1 MAATIGAVTTLTV
14 SDAEVRAVARRL
26 AEGGAGARAGAFH
39 LGWWSEQVLG
49 WAMSHPDF
57 KTQLFRLVDV
67 LPACRDDTDVLRHLD
82 DYFDGVAV
90 PRALELGI
98 DVAEHVPLGA
108 VITAAVARRSVLR
121 MARQFIVGATP
132 ERSLRG
138 LSRLWHGG
146 EASTVDLLGEKVVAD
161 READRYADRVVELL
175 DVLGDATR
183 EWPTTLVLERDPWGA
198 LPRVNVSV
206 KPTALSP
213 RFGPLTGAEGLEDA
227 YRRLR
232 PALDVARARDTT
244 VHLDTEHDEAKDL
257 TFELLRR
264 VGADYPDVQLGCV
277 VQAYRRDAFDDLR
290 AVTEWSRGA
299 LARPLHIRLV
309 KGAYWDQERIV
320 ARAAEWPAPLF
331 EHKDET
337 DANYERC
344 TQFLIEHAGVVR
356 PAIASHNL
364 RSLAFAI
371 ATARAASLDETAVE
385 YQLLYG
391 MAEPVHA
398 ALIAMGVR
406 VRVYCP
412 VGELVPGMGY
422 LVRRL
427 LENTSNEG
435 FVRQSFA
442 EGRPLDEL
450 VALPRVTPSA
460 LVSPAAEPTT
470 RSPTDADTPGPFTN
484 EPHTE
489 LRRPGPRAHLIA
501 AVTNATRADAFA
513 APLLIDG
520 RQRTTRDEIVSV
532 DPGDPRR
539 VVCRSARATVGDAD
553 DAIDVAARAW
563 PDWRDAPWRAR
574 AAVLFRAAALLRRRR
589 AELVGLEV
597 MEAGK
602 PVAEADADVC
612 EAIDFCEYYGRH
624 ALRLG
629 AGVPIEQAPGERNQY
644 RYHARGVGVVIA
656 PWNFPL
662 AIPAGMVTAALVTGN
677 AVVLK
682 PAEQTPGV
690 ARRLVEVLHEAGV
703 PPGVLAYLPGVGEEI
718 GPHLVDHPLTS
729 FVVFTGSK
737 PVGLQ
742 IIERAAV
749 HRDGQRDV
757 KRVVAEMGGKNAI
770 VVDSDADL
778 DVAVPAITHS
788 AFSYAGQKC
797 SAASRVIGVG
807 AVFDELVERLV
818 GASAVV
824 PVGPA
829 SELRTVCGPLIDAD
843 AHARVRSYRALAHD
857 EGDVLLARDDHPADG
872 WYVGP
877 TVVTTDDPN
886 SRIARDEIFGPILT
900 CLRADDWDHA
910 LALANDTE
918 YALTG
923 GVFSRLPTHI
933 AHAVKVMRA
942 GNLYV
947 NRGITGALVGRQ
959 PFGGYGLSGV
969 GSKAGG
975 PDYLLQFVEPHSVTE
990 NTVRQGFA
998 PTNDAGV

>member
-1 MAATIGAVTTLTV
+1 VTTVTA
-14 SDAEVRAVARRL
+14 SDAEVQAVAQRL

-67 LPACRDDTDVLRHLD
+67 LPACRDDADVLRHLD

-98 DVAEHVPLGA
+98 DVADHVPLGA
-108 VITAAVARRSVLR
+108 VISAAVARRSVLR

-132 ERSLRG
+132 ERALRG
-138 LSRLWHGG
+138 LSRLWQGG

-161 READRYADRVVELL
+161 QEADRYADRVVELL
-175 DVLGDATR
+175 DVLGNATR
-183 EWPTTLVLERDPWGA
+183 EWPDRVVLGRDPWGE

-213 RFGPLTGAEGLEDA
+213 RFGPLTGGEGLDDA

-232 PALDVARARDTT
+232 PALDMARAHDAT
-244 VHLDTEHDEAKDL
+244 VHLDTEHDDAKDL
-257 TFELLRR
+257 TLELLRR

-290 AVTEWSRGA
+290 LVTEWSRSA
-299 LARPLHIRLV
+299 LARPLQLRLV

-320 ARAAEWPAPLF
+320 ARAAGWPVPVF

-344 TQFLIEHAGVVR
+344 TQFLIEHAGTVR

-371 ATARAASLDETAVE
+371 ATARAASLDDTAIE

-398 ALIAMGVR
+398 ALTGMGLR

-435 FVRQSFA
+435 FVRQNFA

-450 VALPRVTPSA
+450 VAPPRVAPTALEPPAPEPS
-460 LVSPAAEPTT
+460 T
-470 RSPTDADTPGPFTN
+470 RPPTDADAPTPFAN
-484 EPHTE
+484 EPHLE
-489 LRRPGPRAHLIA
+489 FRRPGTRAELTV
-501 AVTNATRADAFA
+501 AVTAAARTDRFV

-520 RQRTTRDEIVSV
+520 RDRMTLDEIVSV
-532 DPGDPRR
+532 DPGNPSR
-539 VVCRSARATVGDAD
+539 VVCESARATISDAD
-553 DAIDVAARAW
+553 EAIDVAARAL
-563 PDWRDAPWRAR
+563 PAWRDAPWRER

-602 PVAEADADVC
+602 PVVEADADVC
-612 EAIDFCEYYGRH
+612 EAIDFCEYYSRH
-624 ALRLG
+624 AMQLG

-644 RYHARGVGVVIA
+644 LYRARGVGVVIA

-703 PPGVLAYLPGVGEEI
+703 PPGVLAFLPGIGEEI
-718 GPHLVDHPLTS
+718 GPHLVEHALTS

-742 IIERAAV
+742 IMERAAV
-749 HRDGQRDV
+749 HHEGERHV

-807 AVFDELVERLV
+807 TVFDELMERLA

-829 SELRTVCGPLIDAD
+829 SELRTVCGPLIDAE
-843 AHARVRSYRALAHD
+843 AHARVQDYRALAHS
-857 EGDVLLARDDHPADG
+857 EGDVLLARDDHPGDG

-877 TVVTTDDPN
+877 TVVTTDDPH
-886 SRIARDEIFGPILT
+886 SRIASDEIFGPIVT
-900 CLRADDWDHA
+900 CLRADDFDHA
-910 LALANDTE
+910 LELANDTE

-933 AHAVKVMRA
+933 ARAVELMRA

-975 PDYLLQFVEPHSVTE
+975 PDYLLQFVEPRAVTE

-998 PTNDAGV
+998 PIDEGGL

>member
-1 MAATIGAVTTLTV
+1 VTTVTA
-14 SDAEVRAVARRL
+14 SDAEVREVARRL

-39 LGWWSEQVLG
+39 LGWWSEQVLD

-67 LPACRDDTDVLRHLD
+67 LPACRDDSDVLRHLD

-90 PRALELGI
+90 PRAIELGV
-98 DVAEHVPLGA
+98 DVADHVPLGA
-108 VITAAVARRSVLR
+108 VVSAAVARRSVLR

-132 ERSLRG
+132 ERALRG

-175 DVLGDATR
+175 DVLSDAAH
-183 EWPTTLVLERDPWGA
+183 EWPTNLVLERDPWGA
-198 LPRVNVSV
+198 VPRVNVSV

-213 RFGPLTGAEGLEDA
+213 RFAPLTGDEGLDDA
-227 YRRLR
+227 FRRLR
-232 PALDVARARDTT
+232 PALDVARARGAT

-264 VGADYPDVQLGCV
+264 VGAEYPDVQLGCV
-277 VQAYRRDAFDDLR
+277 VQAYRHDAFDDLR
-290 AVTEWSRGA
+290 AVVEWSHDA
-299 LARPLHIRLV
+299 LARPLQVRLV

-320 ARAAEWPAPLF
+320 AGAAGWSVPVF

-344 TQFLIEHAGVVR
+344 TQFLIEHAGSVR
-356 PAIASHNL
+356 PALASHNL

-371 ATARAASLDETAVE
+371 ATARAASLDDTALE

-398 ALIAMGVR
+398 ALTGMGLR

-450 VALPRVTPSA
+450 VAPPRIGALALEHPRDEPATRLPTN
-460 LVSPAAEPTT
+460 
-470 RSPTDADTPGPFTN
+470 ADTATPFTN
-484 EPHTE
+484 EPHSE
-489 LRRPGPRAHLIA
+489 LRRPGPRAHLTA
-501 AVTNATRADAFA
+501 AVTAAARAEAFA
-513 APLLIDG
+513 APLLLDG
-520 RQRTTRDEIVSV
+520 RDRKTRDEIVSV
-532 DPGDPRR
+532 DPGDPSR
-539 VVCRSARATVGDAD
+539 VVCRSGRATVSDAD
-553 DAIDVAARAW
+553 DAIELAARAW
-563 PDWRDAPWRAR
+563 PAWRDTPWRAR
-574 AAVLFRAAALLRRRR
+574 AAVLFRTAELLRRQR

-644 RYHARGVGVVIA
+644 RYRPRGVGVVIA

-682 PAEQTPGV
+682 PAEQTPGI

-703 PPGVLAYLPGVGEEI
+703 PPATLAYLPGVGEEI
-718 GPHLVDHPLTS
+718 GPRLVEHPLTS

-749 HRDGQRDV
+749 HQEGQRHV

-770 VVDSDADL
+770 VVDTDADL

-807 AVFDELVERLV
+807 PVFDELIERLT

-843 AHARVRSYRALAHD
+843 AHARVQGYRALAYS
-857 EGDVLLARDDHPADG
+857 EGEVMLARDDHPATG

-877 TVVTTDDPN
+877 TVVTTDDPH
-886 SRIARDEIFGPILT
+886 SRIASDEIFGPILT
-900 CLRADDWDHA
+900 CLRADDFDHA

-933 AHAVKVMRA
+933 AHAVEVMRA
-942 GNLYV
+942 GNIYV

-975 PDYLLQFVEPHSVTE
+975 PDYLLQFVEPRGVTE

-998 PTNDAGV
+998 PADDAGR

>member
-1 MAATIGAVTTLTV
+1 MTAT
-14 SDAEVRAVARRL
+14 DAEVRKVARRL

-39 LGWWSEQVLG
+39 LGWWSEQVLD

-67 LPACRDDTDVLRHLD
+67 LPACRDDGEVLRHLD

-90 PRALELGI
+90 PRAVELGV
-98 DVAEHVPLGA
+98 DVADHVPLGA
-108 VITAAVARRSVLR
+108 VISAAVARRSVLR

-132 ERSLRG
+132 QHALRG
-138 LSRLWHGG
+138 LSRLWRGG

-175 DVLGDATR
+175 DVLSDAAR
-183 EWPTTLVLERDPWGA
+183 EWPTNLVLERDPWGA

-213 RFGPLTGAEGLEDA
+213 RFAPLTGGEGLDDA
-227 YRRLR
+227 FRRLR
-232 PALDVARARDTT
+232 PALDVARARGAT

-264 VGADYPDVQLGCV
+264 VGTEYPDVQLGCV
-277 VQAYRRDAFDDLR
+277 VQAYRRDAYDDLR
-290 AVTEWSRGA
+290 GVVEWSRDA
-299 LARPLHIRLV
+299 LARPLQVRLV

-320 ARAAEWPAPLF
+320 ARAAGWPVPVF

-344 TQFLIEHAGVVR
+344 TQFLIEHAGAVR

-371 ATARAASLDETAVE
+371 ASARAAALDDTAVE

-398 ALIAMGVR
+398 ALTAMGLR

-435 FVRQSFA
+435 FVRQNFA
-442 EGRPLDEL
+442 EGRPLDQL
-450 VALPRVTPSA
+450 VAPPRVAVSA
-460 LVSPAAEPTT
+460 LDGAPLESSTPP
-470 RSPTDADTPGPFTN
+470 PTDADALGPFTN
-484 EPHTE
+484 EPHAE
-489 LRRPGPRAHLIA
+489 LRRPAPRAHVS
-501 AVTNATRADAFA
+501 AVVTSATRASASID

-520 RQRTTRDEIVSV
+520 QARMTSEEIVSV
-532 DPGDPRR
+532 DPGNPDR
-539 VVCRSARATVGDAD
+539 VVCRSARATVADAEE
-553 DAIDVAARAW
+553 AIDVAARAW
-563 PDWRDAPWRAR
+563 PDWGDAPWRAR
-574 AAVLFRAAALLRRRR
+574 AAVLFRASEILRQRRD
-589 AELVGLEV
+589 ELVALEV

-602 PVAEADADVC
+602 PITEADADVC

-644 RYHARGVGVVIA
+644 RYRPRGVGVVIA

-682 PAEQTPGV
+682 PAEQTPAV
-690 ARRLVEVLHEAGV
+690 ALRLVEILHEAGV
-703 PPGVLAYLPGVGEEI
+703 PPGALAYLPGVGEEI
-718 GPHLVDHPLTS
+718 GARLVDHPLTS

-737 PVGLQ
+737 SVGLQ

-749 HRDGQRDV
+749 HRDGQRHV

-770 VVDSDADL
+770 VVDTDADL
-778 DVAVPAITHS
+778 DVAVPAIAYS
-788 AFSYAGQKC
+788 AFAYAGQKC
-797 SAASRVIGVG
+797 SAASRVVAVG
-807 AVFDELVERLV
+807 AVFDELMERLT
-818 GASAVV
+818 GAAALV

-843 AHARVRSYRALAHD
+843 AHARVRDYRGIART
-857 EGDVLLARDDHPADG
+857 EGEVLLARDDHPAEG

-877 TVVTTDDPN
+877 TVVTTDDPH
-886 SRIARDEIFGPILT
+886 SRIARDEIFGPIMT

-910 LALANDTE
+910 LTLANDTE

-923 GVFSRLPTHI
+923 GVFSRSPTHI
-933 AHAVKVMRA
+933 AHAVDVMRA

-975 PDYLLQFVEPHSVTE
+975 PDYLLHFVDPRTVTE

-998 PTNDAGV
+998 PADDTGA